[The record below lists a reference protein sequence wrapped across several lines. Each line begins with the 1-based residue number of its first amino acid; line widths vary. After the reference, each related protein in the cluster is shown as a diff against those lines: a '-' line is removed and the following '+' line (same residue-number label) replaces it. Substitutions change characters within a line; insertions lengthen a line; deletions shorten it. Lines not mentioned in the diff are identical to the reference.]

1 MESIPIPEVGNVEVP
16 PEKNHIFVATP
27 MYGGQ
32 CFGFFTQGCLQL
44 QKLAMNSNLDLTFSF
59 LFNESLIQRGRN
71 LLANAF
77 LKSKCTHMLFIDSDI
92 RFIPEQILPMIAAD
106 KDIICGIYPKKEIN
120 WQTVRNAMAAGV
132 PDGELKNHTGNFV
145 VNLT

>member
-1 MESIPIPEVGNVEVP
+1 MESIPIPEVGNMEVP

-77 LKSKCTHMLFIDSDI
+77 LKSK
-92 RFIPEQILPMIAAD
+92 
-106 KDIICGIYPKKEIN
+106 
-120 WQTVRNAMAAGV
+120 
-132 PDGELKNHTGNFV
+132 
-145 VNLT
+145 